1 MGMQSMDNKE
11 NEEVIKNRLK
21 YFTNGSLYTLVH
33 LVHFSCTISVIP
45 LYNDAIYPSQV
56 MCQCTYVNHIF
67 NGLAGKKKVDE
78 LGLNFFSQTSLLGKV
93 SEFLCES

>member
-1 MGMQSMDNKE
+1 MSMQFVGNKE

-33 LVHFSCTISVIP
+33 VAHFPCTVSVIP

-56 MCQCTYVNHIF
+56 MCPCTYVNHIS
-67 NGLAGKKKVDE
+67 NDLVEKNVDE
-78 LGLNFFSQTSLLGKV
+78 LRLIFFFQTSLLGKV
-93 SEFLCES
+93 SEFPCES